1 MAKIYIASALFTKK
15 EKERIDDITKQL
27 RKLGHTVYSPK
38 EFHVPNANEMPN
50 ADWAKA
56 VFDIDL
62 KHLDEAN
69 VVLYICEGMNGD
81 IGAAW
86 ECGYAYAKNK
96 SVVVVETG
104 DSSTISLMVAQSAR
118 NKNNIKGYQS

>member
-15 EKERIDDITKQL
+15 EKERIDDVAKQL
-27 RKLGHTVYSPK
+27 RRLGHTVYSPK
-38 EFHVPNANEMPN
+38 EFHIPNADTMSNT
-50 ADWAKA
+50 DWAKA
-56 VFDIDL
+56 VFETDL

-86 ECGYAYAKNK
+86 ECGYAYAKRK
-96 SVVVVETG
+96 SVVVIETG
-104 DSSTISLMVAQSAR
+104 NCSAISLMVAQSAR
-118 NKNNIKGYQS
+118 NKDSIKGYQS